1 MKAATTITGNT
12 FVVRE
17 ISIHAAR
24 EGGDCKLGTFG
35 QNAPIFQSTP
45 PVKAAT
51 AKGKVIACPVEFQ
64 STPPVKA
71 ATRTAFWSGEV
82 RVISIH
88 AAREGGDEQRLA
100 KLEAR
105 LNISIHAAREGGDS
119 LKTSLFRNILISIH
133 AAREGGD
140 LVKLFYQ
147 KKQNIFQSTPPV
159 KAATSEF
166 IATPLL
172 SAISIHAAREG
183 GDSTFLTFS

>member
-1 MKAATTITGNT
+1 MAYCP
-12 FVVRE
+12 R
-17 ISIHAAR
+17 
-24 EGGDCKLGTFG
+24 GG
-35 QNAPIFQSTP
+35 
-45 PVKAAT
+45 
-51 AKGKVIACPVEFQ
+51 
-64 STPPVKA
+64 
-71 ATRTAFWSGEV
+71 R
-82 RVISIH
+82 H
-88 AAREGGDEQRLA
+88 
-100 KLEAR
+100 
-105 LNISIHAAREGGDS
+105 
-119 LKTSLFRNILISIH
+119 ISIH

>member
-1 MKAATTITGNT
+1 MVTAIVQITQFQSTPPVKAATNNAATNLLNIT
-12 FVVRE
+12 
-17 ISIHAAR
+17 
-24 EGGDCKLGTFG
+24 
-35 QNAPIFQSTP
+35 FQSTP

-82 RVISIH
+82 RVISIP

>member
-1 MKAATTITGNT
+1 MVTAIVQITQFQSTPPVKAATNNAATNLLNIT
-12 FVVRE
+12 
-17 ISIHAAR
+17 
-24 EGGDCKLGTFG
+24 
-35 QNAPIFQSTP
+35 FQSTP

-140 LVKLFYQ
+140 IRIYRNTVIVCDF
-147 KKQNIFQSTPPV
+147 NPRRP
-159 KAATSEF
+159 
-166 IATPLL
+166 
-172 SAISIHAAREG
+172 
-183 GDSTFLTFS
+183 

>member
-1 MKAATTITGNT
+1 MVTAIVQITQFQSTPPVKAATNNAATNLLNIT
-12 FVVRE
+12 
-17 ISIHAAR
+17 
-24 EGGDCKLGTFG
+24 
-35 QNAPIFQSTP
+35 FQSTP

-82 RVISIH
+82 RV
-88 AAREGGDEQRLA
+88 
-100 KLEAR
+100 
-105 LNISIHAAREGGDS
+105 ISIHAAREGGDS

>member
-1 MKAATTITGNT
+1 MVTAIVQIT
-12 FVVRE
+12 
-17 ISIHAAR
+17 
-24 EGGDCKLGTFG
+24 
-35 QNAPIFQSTP
+35 Q
-45 PVKAAT
+45 
-51 AKGKVIACPVEFQ
+51 FQ

-140 LVKLFYQ
+140 IRIYRNTVIVCDF
-147 KKQNIFQSTPPV
+147 NPRRP
-159 KAATSEF
+159 
-166 IATPLL
+166 
-172 SAISIHAAREG
+172 
-183 GDSTFLTFS
+183 

>member
-1 MKAATTITGNT
+1 MVTAIVQITQFQSTPPVKAATNNAATNLLNIT
-12 FVVRE
+12 
-17 ISIHAAR
+17 
-24 EGGDCKLGTFG
+24 
-35 QNAPIFQSTP
+35 FQSTP

-140 LVKLFYQ
+140 RPFYFSD
-147 KKQNIFQSTPPV
+147 NLSTAFQSTPPV
-159 KAATSEF
+159 KAATIKLIRIPDF
-166 IATPLL
+166 VTNFNP
-172 SAISIHAAREG
+172 RRP
-183 GDSTFLTFS
+183 